1 MLSTTVFFFFSE
13 TYLDNLSERALKFP
27 SNGDMIQ
34 IEEVGQVPEIPLSKN
49 GRKKT
54 RVKTADFWVNFNFSF
69 TEICRC
75 YNCSFQQVSTL
86 PMITNR
92 QGSYS
97 WISVFEFLRFIT
109 VFERYYKIYVNLWR
123 EKKERKKGDVC

>member
-1 MLSTTVFFFFSE
+1 MLSATVFIFFSE
-13 TYLDNLSERALKFP
+13 TYLDSLSERALKFP

-34 IEEVGQVPEIPLSKN
+34 IEEVGQVLEIPLSKN

-92 QGSYS
+92 QGSCF
-97 WISVFEFLRFIT
+97 WICVFEFLRFKLFSRDIT
-109 VFERYYKIYVNLWR
+109 RYM
-123 EKKERKKGDVC
+123 